1 MTPYEIDG
9 QSFDT
14 DEDGYLLEANYS
26 DDAVRVIAAADGI
39 ELTEAHWQIVNYLRE
54 TYREEGQTPNFR
66 HMLKAVQDLG
76 LVADSKALY
85 DLFPMG
91 PAKQGVKIAG
101 LPKPFGKGGY

>member
-1 MTPYEIDG
+1 MTYEIDG

-26 DDAVRVIAAADGI
+26 EDAVRVIAAADGL
-39 ELTEAHWQIVNYLRE
+39 ELTEAHWQIINYLRE

-76 LVADSKALY
+76 FVADSKALY